1 MSSRRAAASGRLE
14 TALNAGFC
22 LLFALLC
29 VYAPRLLASDSQQ
42 ENPFLPPGLE
52 DKGWPFVR
60 GAAFDGHSPEIHL
73 AERWPASGPP
83 VLWVRELG
91 QGYSALV
98 ASGDRV
104 YTQAQ
109 SLAGQFVYCLDAD
122 SGETIWRYRYAGPY
136 QLAGVYPGPRATPTV
151 SDQFVYFAA
160 PDGLIGC
167 LTCESGNLVWSRNVV
182 EDYQGDG
189 GVGFGFS
196 CSPTLVD
203 GMVLLPV
210 GGLGASIVAL
220 DADDGSE
227 IWTAGDDAASYS
239 PAYPITLDGRSLVI
253 GYMENS
259 LVFHDRS
266 TGELLARRE
275 LSAGYDEH
283 SAWPIYAEPNVWLS
297 GPFRAGSQLLELSAS
312 AENDRIQ
319 TVWDSAVL
327 SNDVVSSVLVDGHIY
342 GFDLFEAQSKT
353 HRPSRGK
360 FRCIEMS
367 TGSVNWSQGSGRHRR
382 SLEKTGA
389 AAQEIG
395 QAGIVAAD
403 GKLILLNELGD
414 LILLRADAQRYDEL
428 ARASVLKGQITWTPP
443 TLHRGRVY
451 VRNHSRAVC
460 VYVGEED
467 LLRTDAPVLEVA
479 DLPQQEYRDWAT
491 LILAVEPEYAFD
503 IPTNEWMWNW
513 FVASLAILIVAELG
527 GLLTK
532 VLLRP
537 LLRNFDSRSIGR
549 LMAFVVGVVGTTI
562 LSRSAGDFVFTWPV
576 CLFVA
581 FANAASPARNE
592 HVTRH
597 RVLPALTKRIPLL
610 CFIVTSVAYFLVCRR
625 LSLVFEWS
633 YLAGFVAA
641 LPLLQI
647 QKRLAGRIA
656 WWLILEWLA
665 FTAFYAA
672 GVALL
677 VFKY

>member
-1 MSSRRAAASGRLE
+1 MSSRWPSISGGSE
-14 TALNAGFC
+14 TASNAGTW

-29 VYAPRLLASDSQQ
+29 VHAQPLWASDSQQ
-42 ENPFLPPGLE
+42 GNPFLPPGLE
-52 DKGWPFVR
+52 DRGWPFVR
-60 GAAFDGHSPEIHL
+60 GATFDSHSPETHI
-73 AERWPASGPP
+73 AEQWPASGPP

-98 ASGDRV
+98 AFGDRV

-136 QLAGVYPGPRATPTV
+136 QLAGVYPGPRATPAI
-151 SDQFVYFAA
+151 SGQFVYFAA
-160 PDGLIGC
+160 PDGLVGC
-167 LTCESGNLVWSRNVV
+167 LTSESGKLVWSRNVV

-196 CSPTLVD
+196 CSPTVVD

-210 GGLGASIVAL
+210 GGPGASIVAL
-220 DADDGSE
+220 DPRDGSE
-227 IWTAGDDAASYS
+227 IWTAGDDPASYS
-239 PAYPITLDGRSLVI
+239 PAYPITIDGRPLVI
-253 GYMENS
+253 GYMENA
-259 LVFHDRS
+259 LVLCDRN
-266 TGELLARRE
+266 TGELIARRE

-283 SAWPIYAEPNVWLS
+283 SAWPIFSEPHLWLS
-297 GPFRAGSQLLELSAS
+297 GPFRAGSQLLELSPA
-312 AENDRIQ
+312 AEKDRIR
-319 TVWDSAVL
+319 TIWDSEVL

-360 FRCIEMS
+360 FRCIELS
-367 TGSVNWSQGSGRHRR
+367 TGNVKWSQGSGRHRR
-382 SLEKTGA
+382 SLEKSGE

-395 QAGIVAAD
+395 QAGIIAAD

-414 LILLRADAQRYDEL
+414 LILLRADANRCDEL
-428 ARASVLKGQITWTPP
+428 ARASVLKGEITWTPP

-460 VYVGEED
+460 VYVGEER

-491 LILAVEPEYAFD
+491 LILAIEPEYAFD
-503 IPTNEWMWNW
+503 IPTTEWLWNW
-513 FVASLAILIVAELG
+513 YFASFAILIVAELG
-527 GLLTK
+527 GFLSK

-537 LLRNFDSRSIGR
+537 LLRKVDARSLGR
-549 LMAFVVGVVGTTI
+549 LIAFVMGVVGTTL
-562 LSRSAGDFVFTWPV
+562 LSRLTGDFVFTWPV

-581 FANAASPARNE
+581 FANAASPANNE
-592 HVTRH
+592 PVNHH
-597 RVLPALTKRIPLL
+597 RILPALTRRIPLL
-610 CFIVTSVAYFLVCRR
+610 CFVVTSVVYFLVCRR

-641 LPLLQI
+641 LPFLQI
-647 QKRLAGRIA
+647 QKRLPGRRA
-656 WWLILEWLA
+656 WWLMLEWLA
-665 FTAFYAA
+665 FTSFYAA

-677 VFKY
+677 VLKY